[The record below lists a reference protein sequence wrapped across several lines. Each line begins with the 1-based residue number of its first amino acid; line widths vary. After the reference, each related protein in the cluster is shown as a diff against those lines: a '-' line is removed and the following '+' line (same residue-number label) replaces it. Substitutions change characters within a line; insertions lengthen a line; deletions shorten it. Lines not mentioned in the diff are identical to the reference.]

1 MFFGVFFYI
10 EKDLASARSFSI
22 KYEQR
27 GWEKFFHGQ
36 TKGYMFACDQ
46 LHAINISCPNGSD
59 NTFEFHFTQLSK
71 FQSY

>member
-1 MFFGVFFYI
+1 MEHSGDPSHKNKPSPLNNVFWGFFYI

-46 LHAINISCPNGSD
+46 LHAINIS
-59 NTFEFHFTQLSK
+59 
-71 FQSY
+71 